1 MKITKVHYTEKQ
13 KSSHKGAAEEQGETL
28 RFSGGCSCLKPYAR
42 GQFNKTFTSLIY
54 NK

>member
-28 RFSGGCSCLKPYAR
+28 RFSGGAVV
-42 GQFNKTFTSLIY
+42 
-54 NK
+54 